1 MLKKI
6 NEKIKSGAY
15 DKEFNRKKQ
24 LSKILDKKDL
34 HNPMIGKVQ
43 K

>member
-15 DKEFNRKKQ
+15 DKEFKSKKH
-24 LSKILDKKDL
+24 LSKILDKKDI
-34 HNPMIGKVQ
+34 HDPMIGKFQ